1 MGEKVRVGAGRRGR
15 GWAGGWRKE
24 ARTELPG
31 ANQSEGRGWELPRGA
46 PRGGGGSPQMLL
58 GVGWGAVVLRS
69 QCLTFFSTGAKGRG
83 PRVRRVLFRA
93 PVCLSVVGF
102 CFQGGEAS
110 CDRKSFPSPSR
121 PPAIFG
127 GPVWILVWLGSHEDV
142 GPFNKG
148 ERHRELGAG
157 AGLVWV
163 LMEV

>member
-1 MGEKVRVGAGRRGR
+1 MLDGVGEAGPE
-15 GWAGGWRKE
+15 AGGRKR
-24 ARTELPG
+24 ARSCPERTKVKEEDGSCL
-31 ANQSEGRGWELPRGA
+31 GA
-46 PRGGGGSPQMLL
+46 PLAGGGGSPQMLL